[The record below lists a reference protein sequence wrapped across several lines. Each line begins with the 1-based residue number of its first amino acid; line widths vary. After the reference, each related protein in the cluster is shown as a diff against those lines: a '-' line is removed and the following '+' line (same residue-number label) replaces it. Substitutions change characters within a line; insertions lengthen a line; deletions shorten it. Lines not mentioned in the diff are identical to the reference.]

1 MRTPRSPLLLDSVV
15 IDLQV
20 HTAQAK
26 NMFPLAL
33 LIHCLF
39 AAVSLAGS
47 DSSGQRGG
55 YATAPVPVNLAVD
68 HHSVGVLADLAA
80 TGHSLALRQTLSDSL
95 CGTEK
100 DQVCSIQSCQLDV
113 MSIKFNQ
120 ESVFSSKVM
129 LALR

>member
-1 MRTPRSPLLLDSVV
+1 MRTPRSPLLFGSVV

-20 HTAQAK
+20 HTTQAK

-33 LIHCLF
+33 SIHCFF
-39 AAVSLAGS
+39 AAVSLAG
-47 DSSGQRGG
+47 SGQRGG

-80 TGHSLALRQTLSDSL
+80 TGHSLALRQVLSDSL

-129 LALR
+129 VALR